1 MADAIDLWIGCQLV
15 VLRVETYVDVDPY
28 EALFVGENGDPGSG
42 DTEDVLAPRK
52 KVLHQAGD
60 FVAISPSEGAAAGTV
75 VNFGVKLEP

>member
-1 MADAIDLWIGCQLV
+1 MVV

-28 EALFVGENGDPGSG
+28 EALFVGEDGDPGSG

-52 KVLHQAGD
+52 EVLHQAGD
-60 FVAISPSEGAAAGTV
+60 FVAISPGEGAAAAGTV